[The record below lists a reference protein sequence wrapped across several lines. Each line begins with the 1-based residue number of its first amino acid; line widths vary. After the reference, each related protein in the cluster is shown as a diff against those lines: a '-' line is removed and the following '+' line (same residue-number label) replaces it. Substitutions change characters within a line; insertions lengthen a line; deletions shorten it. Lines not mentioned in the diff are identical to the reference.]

1 MNTRGT
7 SSSKK
12 SSVKRIKPARDPSLY
27 IPGQE
32 DKPDP
37 EGSIA
42 DEILMLTNSAVSRS
56 GSNRR
61 YDDDDAPPLKRKEP
75 TMYIDGEATIEEDEP
90 VQLKSAMKK
99 KNDKQLAES
108 SSGVIDNEEKNERY
122 PDYMQ
127 SFKTEDYDM
136 SQQQEEK
143 DDEEEEGYYIDAIS
157 QGEPSFLTEEPSY
170 AQSRAQS
177 RAQSEYSRKKKKKSS
192 RR

>member
-1 MNTRGT
+1 
-7 SSSKK
+7 
-12 SSVKRIKPARDPSLY
+12 
-27 IPGQE
+27 
-32 DKPDP
+32 
-37 EGSIA
+37 
-42 DEILMLTNSAVSRS
+42 MLTNSAVSRS

-61 YDDDDAPPLKRKEP
+61 YYDDDNEPPPKVKREP

-90 VQLKSAMKK
+90 VQLTSAMKK
-99 KNDKQLAES
+99 EKS
-108 SSGVIDNEEKNERY
+108 SFSVIDNKEENKRY
-122 PDYMQ
+122 PDYMA

-136 SQQQEEK
+136 PPQEED